1 METGMDHQAA
11 MKLHPLTLRFTGDS
25 SNLEAQFSIENI
37 RASLPQNRVAMVT
50 ALFFYSIFGILD
62 VLLMPE
68 QKSTAWFIRYAVVAP
83 MIVVGLLLSYTKAFE
98 RYVNP
103 LVAFGSIVAGGG
115 IICMIITATPL
126 VSYVYYAGIVL
137 VLMWTYTF
145 ARIPF
150 LWATFSGWVLVVLYE
165 IAAVWISQTPF
176 VVLLSNNFFFISA
189 NIIGMIAC
197 YSLEYSS
204 RSNFFLTRQIDRE
217 REKTAGVNRELE
229 CQKEEYRAVNLTLEQ
244 EVSERRRAE
253 ETLTRSEAQYRL
265 LAENVHDS
273 ILTLDL
279 DLRFTYASPSVM
291 RLTGYSPQEIMQLRV
306 EQLFTPESYAL
317 ARQVLSEELARNRQP
332 EPIDRHV
339 PRTLELELLRKDGD
353 TLWIELT
360 TTFIWDDQARPVNI
374 LVVARDISKRK
385 QAEGER
391 ERLVRELQQALAD
404 VKTLRGL
411 IPICASCKKIR
422 DDQGYWKQIEGYI
435 SEHSDAVFSHGICPE
450 CMEKLYPGFLEKK
463 KDAAPT
469 PDPAVESK

>member
-1 METGMDHQAA
+1 
-11 MKLHPLTLRFTGDS
+11 
-25 SNLEAQFSIENI
+25 
-37 RASLPQNRVAMVT
+37 
-50 ALFFYSIFGILD
+50 
-62 VLLMPE
+62 
-68 QKSTAWFIRYAVVAP
+68 
-83 MIVVGLLLSYTKAFE
+83 
-98 RYVNP
+98 
-103 LVAFGSIVAGGG
+103 
-115 IICMIITATPL
+115 
-126 VSYVYYAGIVL
+126 
-137 VLMWTYTF
+137 
-145 ARIPF
+145 
-150 LWATFSGWVLVVLYE
+150 
-165 IAAVWISQTPF
+165 
-176 VVLLSNNFFFISA
+176 
-189 NIIGMIAC
+189 
-197 YSLEYSS
+197 
-204 RSNFFLTRQIDRE
+204 
-217 REKTAGVNRELE
+217 
-229 CQKEEYRAVNLTLEQ
+229 VNLTLEQ
-244 EVSERRRAE
+244 EVAERRRAE
-253 ETLTRSEAQYRL
+253 ETLTRSEARYRL

-291 RLTGYSPQEIMQLRV
+291 RLTGFSPEEIGQLRV

-339 PRTLELELLRKDGD
+339 PRTLELELLRKDGG

-391 ERLVRELQQALAD
+391 ERLVRELRQALAD

-450 CMEKLYPGFLEKK
+450 CMEKLYPGLLEKK
-463 KDAAPT
+463 AAAPT
-469 PDPAVESK
+469 TDPAEKPK